1 MDLVNSGTIATVNP
15 FSTESP
21 ESSTGTEPVFPI
33 AAAPETKIHK
43 DAIRKSLR
51 ASTLDGVFA
60 TVFSNITGGVLLSN
74 FLVELHASPVE
85 IGLSASIPMLANLI
99 QPLGAYLGDRTTSRH
114 NYCFWIYVPARLI
127 WLLLVAVI
135 GIASWQQVASHSLV
149 LWTLTIVFLTNFL
162 GALGGAS
169 WLSWLAALVPRR
181 LRGRY
186 FSLRNSAANL
196 TSLVCVPLAGLMVS
210 HYPRG
215 AIEGYGIVLLL
226 GIIFGLVSL
235 GYQWLMTDVNP
246 REQRGILE
254 TLDET
259 PVEQSIE
266 QSVEQ
271 PVEQTVSPILDDRPS
286 VSTSE
291 LAQVEASPESS
302 QTDQPFGLVSRLLG
316 DRNFLKF
323 LIYFSVWMFAV
334 NLSAPF
340 FNLYMLDDLGLD
352 VSCVTIYNSLT
363 AGANLVMLLFW
374 GKLADR
380 FGNRSL
386 LLLVGILVAVTP
398 LLWLGTGTDTLSVWL
413 WLPLLHV
420 LAGGTWAA
428 IDLCNNNI
436 QLGIAPV
443 KNQSVYFAVAAAIAG
458 VSGALGT
465 TAGGFLAEL
474 ADYGGLP
481 GLFAL
486 SSVVRLVALLPLV
499 FVQEDRQHSIR
510 QMLKMWLPFNK
521 SQDLVA

>member
-1 MDLVNSGTIATVNP
+1 MDLVNLGTIASVTP
-15 FSTESP
+15 FSPASP
-21 ESSTGTEPVFPI
+21 EPITGTEPVFPLDTESN
-33 AAAPETKIHK
+33 PKLSK

-51 ASTLDGVFA
+51 ASTIDGVFA

-99 QPLGAYLGDRTTSRH
+99 QPLGAYLGDRTNSRH
-114 NYCFWIYVPARLI
+114 NYCFWIYTPARLI
-127 WLLLVAVI
+127 WLLLVGGI
-135 GIASWQQVASHSLV
+135 GIASWQQVESHSLV
-149 LWTLTIVFLTNFL
+149 LWTLAIVFLTHFL
-162 GALGGAS
+162 GALGSSS

-196 TSLVCVPLAGLMVS
+196 TCLICVPLAGLLVS

-235 GYQWLMTDVNP
+235 SYQWLMTDVNP
-246 REQRGILE
+246 QQQRLALE
-254 TLDET
+254 K
-259 PVEQSIE
+259 PNQASVEHPIE
-266 QSVEQ
+266 QTESR
-271 PVEQTVSPILDDRPS
+271 ILDDRHSPLITLESAQTELSDQRDRPFGFFNFPS
-286 VSTSE
+286 V
-291 LAQVEASPESS
+291 
-302 QTDQPFGLVSRLLG
+302 VSLLC

-323 LIYFSVWMFAV
+323 LLYFSVWMFAV

-340 FNLYMLDDLGLD
+340 FNLYMLDNLGLD

-363 AGANLVMLLFW
+363 AGANLVMLLLW

-380 FGNRSL
+380 FGNRAL

-398 LLWLGTGTDTLSVWL
+398 LLWLGTGTDTLSLWL
-413 WLPLLHV
+413 WLPLLHI

-436 QLGIAPV
+436 QLGIAPAR
-443 KNQSVYFAVAAAIAG
+443 NQSVYFAVAAAVAG

-499 FVQEDRQHSIR
+499 FVQEDRKHSIR
-510 QMLKMWLPFNK
+510 QMLRMLLPSK
-521 SQDLVA
+521 SQDLQFSKEP

>member
-1 MDLVNSGTIATVNP
+1 MDLVNSAPIASVTP

-21 ESSTGTEPVFPI
+21 EPITGTEPVFPI
-33 AAAPETKIHK
+33 SIEPSKISK
-43 DAIRKSLR
+43 NAIRQSLR

-60 TVFSNITGGVLLSN
+60 TIFSNITGGVLLSN

-99 QPLGAYLGDRTTSRH
+99 QPLGAYVGDRTTSRH
-114 NYCFWIYVPARLI
+114 TYCFWIYVPARLI
-127 WLLLVAVI
+127 WLLLVAKI
-135 GIASWQQVASHSLV
+135 GLASWHQVESHSLV
-149 LWTLTIVFLTNFL
+149 LWTLAIVFLTHFL

-196 TSLVCVPLAGLMVS
+196 TCLICVPLAGLMVS

-226 GIIFGLVSL
+226 AIIFGLVSL
-235 GYQWLMTDVNP
+235 SYQWLMTDVNP
-246 REQRGILE
+246 REQRQALE
-254 TLDET
+254 KLDEA
-259 PVEQSIE
+259 PVEQ
-266 QSVEQ
+266 
-271 PVEQTVSPILDDRPS
+271 PEQTESFLDDRSSPL
-286 VSTSE
+286 VTSE
-291 LAQVEASPESS
+291 SAQTESL
-302 QTDQPFGLVSRLLG
+302 DQHDRPFGFLFLSRLMG

-323 LIYFSVWMFAV
+323 LLYFSVWMFAV

-340 FNLYMLDDLGLD
+340 FNLYMLDNLGLD

-363 AGANLVMLLFW
+363 SGANLVMLLFW

-380 FGNRSL
+380 FGNRAP

-436 QLGIAPV
+436 QLGIAPAR
-443 KNQSVYFAVAAAIAG
+443 NQSVYFAVAAAVAG

-465 TAGGFLAEL
+465 TAGGFLAES
-474 ADYGGLP
+474 AEYGGLP

-510 QMLKMWLPFNK
+510 QMLKMWLPFK
-521 SQDLVA
+521 LQGLQFSKEP